1 MNVQMNEPLPG
12 FDRPLEVLRACH
24 RRLKGCLETLDRLQ
38 AHVPDHGADAEAQAA
53 AQRLLKYFHASAPHH
68 HADEDE
74 DLFPRLKGLGHHPD
88 CHPQLPDWLDRLTA
102 EHETLENGWSRL
114 EPALLDIAEGRD
126 ASLDGAAEW
135 IDQYRRH
142 LALEEEAVLP
152 LAEHLLD
159 ADECRAIGESMARR
173 RDLEPEPH
181 G

>member
-1 MNVQMNEPLPG
+1 MNLQMNEPLPG

-74 DLFPRLKGLGHHPD
+74 DLFPRLKGLGNHPD

-159 ADECRAIGESMARR
+159 ADQCRAVGESMARR
-173 RDLEPEPH
+173 RDLEPESH